1 MLSHHLVGPAAT
13 LEAKLCT
20 LRPSPFRLFLGRRRR
35 WRSQRTADTTHRR
48 STAEAPEEEPTFSE
62 DRFSVL
68 QCNISGT
75 TNEMTSGILDVSVP
89 GSTPTHG
96 G

>member
-1 MLSHHLVGPAAT
+1 MLSHHVVGPVAT
-13 LEAKLCT
+13 LAEF
-20 LRPSPFRLFLGRRRR
+20 RPSPFRLSLVRRRR
-35 WRSQRTADTTHRR
+35 WRPQRKADTTHRR

-75 TNEMTSGILDVSVP
+75 TNEMTSGILDVS
-89 GSTPTHG
+89 GLASAPTRSC
-96 G
+96 